1 MTRLPRIPSRTRL
14 GLAACALLTLAAC
27 GEDFQPFGDAGTRN
41 ATGDG
46 PAPIGA
52 TRLVERDIEAPEVF
66 QVTEEG
72 LWDGRPSLGGV
83 WVAHPGADDPERVII
98 RNEENGRFVIGAL
111 FRREIDNPGPELMI
125 SSDAAAALNI
135 LAGDPT
141 QVQVT
146 ALRREEIADP
156 VITPSPEAEATLA
169 AAEGTAVG
177 TPEITAT
184 PLGEGTAVGTPEITA
199 TPLGDPIAAAAAAI
213 SESEVAAGIASAGP
227 VPAPATAAPAAAP
240 TAVATAPAPQAAPTG
255 SSLDRAYIQ
264 IGIFSVQENANNT
277 GQALR
282 NAGLVPTIY
291 DQTSNDRRFWRVVVG
306 PAQTADERAAM
317 LRTVQGLGFADAY
330 AVTR

>member
-1 MTRLPRIPSRTRL
+1 MTRPFSISSRARL
-14 GLAACALLTLAAC
+14 ALAVSAIVALTACS
-27 GEDFQPFGDAGTRN
+27 GEFQPFGDAGTRN

-52 TRLVERDIEAPEVF
+52 TRLVERDVEAPEVF
-66 QVTEEG
+66 EVTEDG

-83 WVAHPGADDPERVII
+83 WVAHPTAVDPERVII

-111 FRREIDNPGPELMI
+111 FRRERDNPGPALMV

-141 QVQVT
+141 MLQVT
-146 ALRREEIADP
+146 ALRREEVPDP
-156 VITPSPEAEATLA
+156 VIAPSVEAPEATLA
-169 AAEGTAVG
+169 AAEGTA
-177 TPEITAT
+177 PAITAM
-184 PLGEGTAVGTPEITA
+184 PLS
-199 TPLGDPIAAAAAAI
+199 DPIAAAEAAIAESEIAAETARTANGGTAGQRAAA
-213 SESEVAAGIASAGP
+213 P
-227 VPAPATAAPAAAP
+227 PPAAAAP
-240 TAVATAPAPQAAPTG
+240 TPVAAGPAPAA
-255 SSLDRAYIQ
+255 SSLDRPFVQ

-306 PAQTADERAAM
+306 PAQTSGDRAAI
-317 LRTVQGLGFADAY
+317 LETVRGLGFEDAY
-330 AVTR
+330 FVTR

>member
-1 MTRLPRIPSRTRL
+1 MTSFRTIPSRARL
-14 GLAACALLTLAAC
+14 GVAVCALFALAAC
-27 GEDFQPFGDAGTRN
+27 GEDFQPFGNAGTRN

-52 TRLVERDIEAPEVF
+52 TRLVERDVEAPEVF
-66 QVTEEG
+66 QIAEEG

-83 WVAHPGADDPERVII
+83 WVAHPTADDPERVII

-111 FRREIDNPGPELMI
+111 FRREHDNPGPELMI

-156 VITPSPEAEATLA
+156 VIEPAPEAEATLA
-169 AAEGTAVG
+169 AAEASTIA
-177 TPEITAT
+177 TPEISAT
-184 PLGEGTAVGTPEITA
+184 S
-199 TPLGDPIAAAAAAI
+199 LGDPIAAAAAAI
-213 SESEVAAGIASAGP
+213 SEAE
-227 VPAPATAAPAAAP
+227 TAEQVAAAP
-240 TAVATAPAPQAAPTG
+240 TPAADPIPAAPAPAATA
-255 SSLDRAYIQ
+255 SLDRAFVQ

-291 DQTSNDRRFWRVVVG
+291 DQTTNGRRFWRVVVG
-306 PAQTADERAAM
+306 PAQTAGDRDTM
-317 LRTVQGLGFADAY
+317 LRSVRGLGFEDAY

>member
-1 MTRLPRIPSRTRL
+1 MTRTIPIPSSARL
-14 GLAACALLTLAAC
+14 AFATCAILALAAC
-27 GEDFQPFGDAGTRN
+27 GEEFQPFGNAGTRD

-52 TRLVERDIEAPEVF
+52 TRLVERDVEAPEIF
-66 QVTEEG
+66 EVTEDG

-83 WVAHPGADDPERVII
+83 WVAHPTAVDPERVII

-111 FRREIDNPGPELMI
+111 FRRERDNPGPELMV

-141 QVQVT
+141 MLQVT
-146 ALRREEIADP
+146 ALRREEVPDP
-156 VITPSPEAEATLA
+156 VIAPAVDAPEPTLA
-169 AAEGTAVG
+169 AAEGTGIA

-184 PLGEGTAVGTPEITA
+184 PLS
-199 TPLGDPIAAAAAAI
+199 DPIAAAEAAIAQSEIAAETARTANRGAAEQVAAAPAP
-213 SESEVAAGIASAGP
+213 SAAPAPTPVAAS
-227 VPAPATAAPAAAP
+227 PAPAA
-240 TAVATAPAPQAAPTG
+240 
-255 SSLDRAYIQ
+255 SSLDRPFVQ

-306 PAQTADERAAM
+306 PAQTSGDRAAI
-317 LRTVQGLGFADAY
+317 LETVRGLGFEDAY
-330 AVTR
+330 FVTR

>member
-1 MTRLPRIPSRTRL
+1 MTRLPRISSRARL
-14 GLAACALLTLAAC
+14 GLAACALAALAGC
-27 GEDFQPFGDAGTRN
+27 GEDFQPFSNIGTRN

-52 TRLVERDIEAPEVF
+52 TRLVERDIEAPDVF

-83 WVAHPGADDPERVII
+83 WVAHPSADDPERVII

-111 FRREIDNPGPELMI
+111 FRREIDGPGPDLMI

-141 QVQVT
+141 RVQVT
-146 ALRREEIADP
+146 ALRREEVADP
-156 VITPSPEAEATLA
+156 VVAPAPGAEPTLA
-169 AAEGTAVG
+169 AAESTAIA

-184 PLGEGTAVGTPEITA
+184 PI
-199 TPLGDPIAAAAAAI
+199 GDPIAAAAAAI
-213 SESEVAAGIASAGP
+213 SQAEQAQS
-227 VPAPATAAPAAAP
+227 PAPASQ
-240 TAVATAPAPQAAPTG
+240 PAPVALASALPSDAALERPFV
-255 SSLDRAYIQ
+255 Q

-277 GQALR
+277 AQALR

-291 DQTSNDRRFWRVVVG
+291 DQSTNGRRFWRVVVG
-306 PAQTADERAAM
+306 PAQSAEDRASI
-317 LRTVQGLGFADAY
+317 LRAVGDLGFADAY
-330 AVTR
+330 PVTR